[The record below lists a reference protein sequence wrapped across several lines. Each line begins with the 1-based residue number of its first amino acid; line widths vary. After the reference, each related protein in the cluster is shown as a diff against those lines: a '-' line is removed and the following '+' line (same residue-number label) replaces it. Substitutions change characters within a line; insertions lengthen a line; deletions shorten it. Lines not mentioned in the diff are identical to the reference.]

1 MDWDCELFGKVP
13 RVRFGFWSIPSV
25 RIGNMDSLKR
35 YLMYKMG
42 LWIVWKCSQSMVWF
56 MIVSV
61 IESRV

>member
-1 MDWDCELFGKVP
+1 
-13 RVRFGFWSIPSV
+13 
-25 RIGNMDSLKR
+25 MDSLKR
-35 YLMYKMG
+35 YLMYEMG